1 MINLLGVEI
10 ISSSSASLFLFV
22 FEKNFI
28 VMSQPSHLLVSC
40 QMMEQIIRFKIYEKD
55 SIYLSILS
63 ERHNNLKIIFKF
75 IRLLIV
81 IVSFCLLNH
90 SRNASS
96 PLLAPCEDIPKI
108 SIRFVS
114 SESTGATGLLLEP
127 FIGFRSNS
135 YHLNLLWRTEQMPK
149 CF

>member
-10 ISSSSASLFLFV
+10 ISSSSSSPFPFCL
-22 FEKNFI
+22 EERIFI
-28 VMSQPSHLLVSC
+28 VMSEPSHLLVSC
-40 QMMEQIIRFKIYEKD
+40 QMMEQIIRLEIYEKD

-75 IRLLIV
+75 ILLLIV

-96 PLLAPCEDIPKI
+96 PWLAPYGDIPEV

-114 SESTGATGLLLEP
+114 SESTGATGLLLEL
-127 FIGFRSNS
+127 FI
-135 YHLNLLWRTEQMPK
+135 
-149 CF
+149 